1 MDGIGFPVLQ
11 GDQGDGVPEGGGQAL
26 GEFRFWNIPKN
37 GQGKGIDGVLHVGGD
52 EDDLPWGRWG
62 RICSAISMPVHPGIS
77 MSSRMRS
84 KKKWS
89 WVMSYS
95 RLLLWV

>member
-1 MDGIGFPVLQ
+1 MAYSTWEVMKMIF
-11 GDQGDGVPEGGGQAL
+11 
-26 GEFRFWNIPKN
+26 
-37 GQGKGIDGVLHVGGD
+37 
-52 EDDLPWGRWG
+52 PWGRWG

-95 RLLLWV
+95 RLSLWV